1 MIPHDKCMSGWGA
14 AKNTQNTFS
23 RTCSFTKQRPSP
35 RQEEKAGLCWL
46 CGAVFASGLHVPMFW
61 IIGELQNYRIA
72 RGFKHIQTTSEYL
85 GRILGGISNSLSWQM
100 ITWFLEFSAGKWR
113 KRLPKRRGSWN
124 SWALSTPFWRVVQLE
139 LGHLWRSNDLQR
151 FSMWIL
157 HVLLPVSALD
167 WSQLFPVSDGWS
179 HIFNILCPVK
189 SMDCAWLCHAAM
201 QCTVRA
207 LFWLWSPQD
216 AEKKR
221 REKARWVILV
231 GVWGINL
238 GDW

>member
-1 MIPHDKCMSGWGA
+1 MHVWMRCSKKHTKHFFENMFIHKTAPQPQARRKG
-14 AKNTQNTFS
+14 
-23 RTCSFTKQRPSP
+23 RTVLTVRCRFRL
-35 RQEEKAGLCWL
+35 R
-46 CGAVFASGLHVPMFW
+46 ASCANVLNNW
-61 IIGELQNYRIA
+61 ELQNYRIA

-216 AEKKR
+216 AEKKQ